1 MIARAEV
8 IVSGSALRNN
18 FRILKNKVPSLRL
31 IPMVKAD
38 AYGHGASMAARTL
51 LREKGLHAFG
61 VASFREA
68 VELRLSLGDSRVP
81 VIVFSDSAPWTP
93 EHSSLCVRYHL
104 QPVLSEIES
113 LLRFQSLKES
123 RKVRYHVELN
133 TGMNRLGIPLD
144 SFGCVMLPPESV
156 FTHLADADSP
166 GSSLTRKQL
175 KQFESV
181 LPAIRTRFPSALLHF
196 ANSSAIWN
204 HRDFPLMRDLMGK
217 MDLAR
222 PGLSLYGIRPFKK
235 AREDGLKRVM
245 RFSSRVLNRIH
256 LQPGDRV
263 GYGGT
268 YVCKARNGE
277 WVGVFGAGYADGV
290 FRSLSNQ
297 GIAVHGRKKLPFIGR
312 VSMDLSAVRIPANVR
327 VGDELVLWGDE
338 VDPYEQAE
346 AAGTIP
352 YEITTRIGSRVER
365 SDV

>member
-8 IVSGSALRNN
+8 TVSGSALRNN
-18 FRILKNKVPSLRL
+18 FRILKKKVPALRL

-38 AYGHGASMAARTL
+38 AYGHGAAFAARTL

-68 VELRLSLGDSRVP
+68 VELRLSLGDSLVP

-93 EHSSLCVRYHL
+93 EHSSLCIRYRL
-104 QPVLSEIES
+104 EPVLSEIES
-113 LLRFQSLKES
+113 LLHFQSLKES
-123 RKVRYHVELN
+123 RKVPYHVELN
-133 TGMNRLGIPLD
+133 TGMNRLGIPVD
-144 SFGCVMLPPESV
+144 SLGCVQLPPESV

-166 GSSLTRKQL
+166 RSALTRTQIKR
-175 KQFESV
+175 FESA
-181 LPAIRTRFPSALLHF
+181 LPGIRARFPRALLHF
-196 ANSSAIWN
+196 ANSATIWN
-204 HRDFPLMRDLMGK
+204 HREFPLLRE

-222 PGLSLYGIRPFKK
+222 PGLSLYGIRPFQK

-256 LQPGDRV
+256 LEPGDRV

-268 YVCKARNGE
+268 YVCKSKTGE
-277 WVGVFGAGYADGV
+277 WVGVIGAGYADGV
-290 FRSLSNQ
+290 FRSLSNS
-297 GIAVHGRKKLPFIGR
+297 GFAVQGRKKLPFIGR
-312 VSMDLSAVRIPANVR
+312 VSMDLSAVRIPSSVR

-338 VDPYEQAE
+338 VDPYEQAG

-365 SDV
+365 SDG